1 MGYNISEV
9 SGEFTGSDQND
20 VWTAEVDIT
29 DASVTVVSGD
39 FEEAPFFGTL
49 GGEPTSGYTF
59 SDFNFGGFGSLSFDT
74 VDGTFI
80 FTINKAALFASG
92 SDQVVSFQVSATGSG
107 VFGGPTTNDNTV
119 YINLLICVA
128 RGTQIMTA
136 DGLAKVEDLMRGDRV
151 VTKDDGAQP
160 VRWIG
165 SRKLSSEELKAN
177 PALCPIRIEKH
188 ALGRMNPSRDLVV
201 SPQHRV
207 LISDWRSM
215 LFFGQDEVLAP
226 AKGLVNGISIK
237 VDRSLEPVEYFHIL
251 FDAHQIIE
259 TDGTLTE
266 SFCPGDFALNALD
279 KDVRDELFEVFP
291 QLREDAKS
299 YGPAA
304 RYSVRTAESGLLG
317 AVDVPALMAA

>member
-9 SGEFTGSDQND
+9 SGEFTGSGGND
-20 VWTAEVDIT
+20 VWTADVDIT

-39 FEEAPFFGTL
+39 FEEAPPFGTP
-49 GGEPTSGYTF
+49 GGEPAGGYTF
-59 SDFNFGGFGSLSFDT
+59 SDFNFGGFGSLSFNT
-74 VDGTFI
+74 VDGTFT
-80 FTINKAALFASG
+80 FTINKAALYASG

-107 VFGGPTTNDNTV
+107 VFGGPTTDDNTV
-119 YINLLICVA
+119 LINLLICVA

-136 DGLAKVEDLMRGDRV
+136 NGLVKVEDLICGDRV
-151 VTKDDGAQP
+151 ITKDDGAQP

-165 SRKLSSEELKAN
+165 SRKLSSEELTAN
-177 PALCPIRIEKH
+177 PDLRPIRIEKE
-188 ALGRMNPSRDLVV
+188 ALGKMNPSRDLVV

-226 AKGLVNGISIK
+226 AKGLVNGISIT
-237 VDRSLEPVEYFHIL
+237 VDLSLEPVEYFHIL

-279 KDVRDELFEVFP
+279 EAVRAELFEIFP
-291 QLREDAKS
+291 QLRVDAKS

-304 RYSVRTAESGLLG
+304 RYSVRTAESGLLSG
-317 AVDVPALMAA
+317 GDRPDLIAA